1 MGSSLRSFITG
12 DDNGNNNKDDMIAS
26 LHRKCKELKE
36 RILQY
41 GDVDRE
47 IENETLQN
55 LETEKYKLQEELKV
69 TKNKLKFTRSAL
81 EEAMKKVQDSSIAK
95 VDQAETIDNLQD
107 ELYSTKLKCV
117 SHEKEIKELKER
129 IQELESAAAAAVA
142 EEEQR
147 QRRQNDEILPD
158 PSRDASSVV
167 SSVFEDDN
175 STTDNTDDLSS
186 SVQPFSVVESTL
198 SAGEQSSSTS
208 VVEPVEPPS
217 SSIDELQEKYAKKIS
232 AQLSLIAVLQEEND
246 IKDIQLKNLRQQLEE
261 RDGNT
266 TTKRR
271 FAGWRTTTTSAN
283 TTTTATAVAQNQ
295 GNTEYKVK
303 NSTSKEEKE
312 EGLTN
317 YTNAF
322 ADVNI

>member
-1 MGSSLRSFITG
+1 M
-12 DDNGNNNKDDMIAS
+12 
-26 LHRKCKELKE
+26 
-36 RILQY
+36 
-41 GDVDRE
+41 
-47 IENETLQN
+47 
-55 LETEKYKLQEELKV
+55 
-69 TKNKLKFTRSAL
+69 
-81 EEAMKKVQDSSIAK
+81 
-95 VDQAETIDNLQD
+95 
-107 ELYSTKLKCV
+107 
-117 SHEKEIKELKER
+117 KER
-129 IQELESAAAAAVA
+129 IQELESAAAAA

-158 PSRDASSVV
+158 PSGDASSVV

-175 STTDNTDDLSS
+175 STTDIADDLSS
-186 SVQPFSVVESTL
+186 SVPSFSVVESTL
-198 SAGEQSSSTS
+198 SAGEQTSAKS
-208 VVEPVEPPS
+208 VVDPVEPPS

-271 FAGWRTTTTSAN
+271 FAGWRTTTTSTN
-283 TTTTATAVAQNQ
+283 TTTTTAGTTTAGTQNQ

-312 EGLTN
+312 EALTT
-317 YTNAF
+317 YTNPF
-322 ADVNI
+322 DDVNI